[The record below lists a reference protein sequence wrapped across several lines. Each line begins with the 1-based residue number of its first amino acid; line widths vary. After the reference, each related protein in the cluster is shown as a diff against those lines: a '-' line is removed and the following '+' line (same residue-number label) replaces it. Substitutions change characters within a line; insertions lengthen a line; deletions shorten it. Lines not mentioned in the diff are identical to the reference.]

1 MLMTDALS
9 SQKPLVPNTLNTRG
23 NLALKP
29 SSEPCRGESSLSARK
44 TRVTLPIRVLTPPKV
59 PRPGTRI
66 ASRKE
71 RTAGQWQ

>member
-29 SSEPCRGESSLSARK
+29 SSEPAAVSL
-44 TRVTLPIRVLTPPKV
+44 VWV
-59 PRPGTRI
+59 PGRH
-66 ASRKE
+66 ASHYLSE
-71 RTAGQWQ
+71 R